1 MENQTSIGTAEE
13 LNSTPTL
20 YISSGGNNMPTMSS
34 VQSNNADDSEK
45 TMQAIDAPTSDA
57 PVPRVN
63 THGQVKTSRN
73 ISRPKLPLP
82 PLKKKKYTGP
92 LHRSSWQQQIK
103 EKEV

>member
-45 TMQAIDAPTSDA
+45 TTQAIDAPTSDA
-57 PVPRVN
+57 PALRVN

-73 ISRPKLPLP
+73 ISHPKPPLP

-92 LHRSSWQQQIK
+92 LCRSSQQQQIK
-103 EKEV
+103 EREV